1 MPNVWVLV
9 AAGFTVLWV
18 LDLKSKLRIVSLRI
32 WMLSSCHWVNM
43 LMETRFFACELWAD
57 HMGRTWDSAELGKL
71 KLFRIQLSFM
81 LLTSPP
87 TKKSKYPHGASGFLS
102 GEEGE
107 MINSGRGQAV
117 DPNPLCVLVYYSSC
131 WHYEFGSYNSTGF
144 IGENATEFDF
154 FSPLPGLWRVSTQMM
169 NFGSPRSDDLSPTTN
184 VSSRSWEPRH

>member
-1 MPNVWVLV
+1 
-9 AAGFTVLWV
+9 
-18 LDLKSKLRIVSLRI
+18 
-32 WMLSSCHWVNM
+32 
-43 LMETRFFACELWAD
+43 
-57 HMGRTWDSAELGKL
+57 
-71 KLFRIQLSFM
+71 M

-154 FSPLPGLWRVSTQMM
+154 FSPLPAESGVDDSSLCEEDGSKKSPVTIKFLTRPSCRVVEEGEES
-169 NFGSPRSDDLSPTTN
+169 
-184 VSSRSWEPRH
+184 